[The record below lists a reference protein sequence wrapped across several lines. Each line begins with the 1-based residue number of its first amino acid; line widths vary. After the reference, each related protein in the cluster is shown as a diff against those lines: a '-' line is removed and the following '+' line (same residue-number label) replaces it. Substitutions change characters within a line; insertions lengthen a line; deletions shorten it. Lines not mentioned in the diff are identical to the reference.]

1 MLTFADEGGGVGEP
15 RFNANIIYDSSL
27 EVMFKRFISY
37 PHYLLHNAKYYS
49 PKITKSYL
57 SILFNRLFLH
67 DRIDYSFGYIL
78 LLMLY
83 TLNCQ

>member
-37 PHYLLHNAKYYS
+37 PHYLLHNAKYYAT
-49 PKITKSYL
+49 KITKCYL
-57 SILFNRLFLH
+57 SILLNRLFPN
-67 DRIDYSFGYIL
+67 DRIDYSCGYIP
-78 LLMLY
+78 LY
-83 TLNCQ
+83 SF